1 MKKLMLWMGLML
13 LGVLMVPAGVFAGI
27 VVDSEDFDGFVFT
40 QTCGSETFIVHSWV
54 EDSPT
59 TGYYRYNYEI
69 LEQNVNIQW
78 FSVELLSDAI
88 VSALKPVPSETGD
101 PAMWS
106 VVEFDGSDVSV
117 DAFYISQIIP
127 GQDSTVLWFD
137 SPQPYTIVDGMASGI
152 TGGVYRSFEGNL
164 YSPIPEP
171 ATMSLLAL
179 GAGFVIRRR
188 HKN

>member
-13 LGVLMVPAGVFAGI
+13 LGALMVPPSLSAGI
-27 VVDSEDFDGFVFT
+27 VVDSEDFDGFEFT
-40 QTCGSETFIVHSWV
+40 QVGGSETFIVHSWV

-69 LEQNVNIQW
+69 LEPDYNIQW

-88 VSALKPVPSETGD
+88 VSALKPVPSEAGD

-106 VVEFDGSDVSV
+106 IIGSNFSV
-117 DAFYISQIIP
+117 DAFFSSPILP
-127 GQDSTVLWFD
+127 GQDSAVLWFD

-152 TGGVYRSFEGNL
+152 SGGVYRAFEGNL

-171 ATMSLLAL
+171 ATMALLAL
-179 GAGFVIRRR
+179 GAGFVIRRK
-188 HKN
+188 HNN